1 MTSIV
6 TQIFEENQLE
16 IKVNYVNYR
25 LIKILLFQIY
35 YLDFLSNK

>member
-16 IKVNYVNYR
+16 IKVNYVDYR